1 MHRGSNI
8 LIGGVVAA
16 MLAAT
21 SAQAQPADCTATAAS
36 IRKAESELPRLEA
49 APPGDKQ
56 IVCITLET
64 VIVFARRF
72 EAHVAQ
78 CPRSPHAARTA
89 TWRRIASDYTARF
102 RDRRCEPSIRGYRG

>member
-1 MHRGSNI
+1 MHLGSTI
-8 LIGGVVAA
+8 LIGAIIAA
-16 MLAAT
+16 MLTA
-21 SAQAQPADCTATAAS
+21 SAQAQPTDCTATAAS

-72 EAHVAQ
+72 DAHVAQ
-78 CPRSPHAARTA
+78 CPRSPHAAKAA
-89 TWRRIASDYTARF
+89 TWRRTASDYTARF
-102 RDRRCEPSIRGYRG
+102 RDRRCEPAIRGYRG